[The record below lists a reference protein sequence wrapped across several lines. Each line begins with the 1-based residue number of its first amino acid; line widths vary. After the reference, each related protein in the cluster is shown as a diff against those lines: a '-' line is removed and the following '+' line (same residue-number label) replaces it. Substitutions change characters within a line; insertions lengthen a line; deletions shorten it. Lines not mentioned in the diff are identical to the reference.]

1 MSVTPNDTEQTVSAP
16 PGAEADDL
24 PARGLSNAEAARR
37 RAAGQGNDVQAHEGR
52 TYRQIVRANVFNFIN
67 NLYFGLGIVLVAL
80 GRYLDAFVAVGVI
93 LANTLVS
100 LFQEI
105 RAKRTIDRIAILT
118 RPKATVVRDGAEREV
133 DPSEIVVGDLLR
145 LRAGDQIV
153 VDGRAR
159 GAGRMEVDESLLTG
173 ESDLV
178 LKVDGDALLSGS
190 FCATGGGYYEAE
202 KVGLESYAN
211 KLTAKATSYRRELTP
226 LQREVNTIIR
236 TLLIVVLAYT
246 VLVWSRSITEH
257 LPFVEGVRMS
267 TVVVGLIPNGL
278 VLSIALA
285 YALGAVRMLGK
296 GMLIQQANAVESL
309 SNVDVLCTD
318 KTGTLTS
325 NVISLHEVTPLDDTG
340 DDLEVLLGDY
350 AATTTDVNR
359 TVEAL
364 ARAYRGIRRR
374 PSSEALFSTRRKWS
388 GLAFAEGSLRGTY
401 VLGAPEVVGAALP
414 VDAGFTRAAD
424 AAPPPGSEHP
434 GAGAGDPAAVP
445 EWQPPSRW
453 EWWPW
458 PRRRAYGADADAAPA
473 AADDT
478 AAAVGAASDRNG
490 SVPARDR
497 AAAGAAAAAGVPGD
511 EASPD
516 TPLQPA
522 LFGDEAFAPVGG
534 EPGGEAGGVHW
545 REHAARLAAAGYRVL
560 LFAAAPEPVTFA
572 DEPQLPPGLRPLA
585 VISLR
590 DELRP
595 HVQHTLDEFGRA
607 GIEVK
612 VISGDDPRTVAAIA
626 LQAGLA
632 PDEPG
637 NVDEEPD
644 GNIRVVPED
653 AVEETDATGFA
664 TVSGPELDAMTDDE
678 FDAAAA
684 RTRIFGRVT
693 PEQKQGLLRALRR
706 RGRHVAMIGD
716 GVNDVVALK
725 EANVSVAMNGGAQA
739 ARGVADLVLLNDS
752 FDVLPYAFREGQRIL
767 NGMND
772 ILRMFMVRILAKAA
786 TVGVVVAAGGFPFAP
801 RQASMLSLIGAGIPA
816 VAFAVWARPGP
827 VPKTGL
833 ARRLARFVLPAAVAQ
848 WLVTMTVYFI
858 WATVHET
865 LYLADHPG
873 ATEADLL
880 VNALPPAQTATTL
893 VAALC
898 GILVVPLLAPPSEWW
913 VGGAPLRRDWRF
925 AALTVLLF
933 AVLLLSVATTAGRTL
948 FELTALP
955 LYQYAALAAA
965 AFGWLMLVRWVWRS
979 GVLDRWLG
987 PLDRG
992 VTARRRTER
1001 PVR

>member
-1 MSVTPNDTEQTVSAP
+1 MSASPNGSAQP
-16 PGAEADDL
+16 VGVNPGSGTGGATT
-24 PARGLSNAEAARR
+24 RGLSDAEAARR
-37 RAAGQGNDVQAHEGR
+37 RSAGQGNDVQVHAGR

-67 NLYFGLGIVLVAL
+67 NLYFGLGILLIAL
-80 GRYLDAFVAVGVI
+80 GRYLDAVVAVGVI

-118 RPKATVVRDGAEREV
+118 RPKATIVRDAVERAV

-145 LRAGDQIV
+145 LHPGDQVV
-153 VDGRAR
+153 VDGRVR
-159 GAGRMEVDESLLTG
+159 GEGRMEIDESLLTG

-178 LKVDGDALLSGS
+178 LKTDDDELLSGS
-190 FCATGGGYYEAE
+190 FCATGGGHYEAE
-202 KVGLESYAN
+202 KVGLDSFAN

-226 LQREVNTIIR
+226 LQREVYTIIR
-236 TLLIVVLAYT
+236 TLLIVVLVFT
-246 VLVWSRSITEH
+246 VLVWTRSITEH

-267 TVVVGLIPNGL
+267 TVVVALIPNGL

-296 GMLIQQANAVESL
+296 GMLIQQGNAIESL

-325 NVISLHEVTPLDDTG
+325 NVISLHEVTPLG
-340 DDLEVLLGDY
+340 DADEDLETLLGDY

-359 TVEAL
+359 TIEAL
-364 ARAYRGIRRR
+364 AAAYHGIRRR
-374 PSSEALFSTRRKWS
+374 PSSEAFFSSRRKWS

-401 VLGAPEVVGAALP
+401 VLGAPEVVGHAVPEGVGFAAPGAMPEQGATAVDDGERSDPATVPAWQEPSRWDWWPWSHPRRGNGEGNTAGEEP
-414 VDAGFTRAAD
+414 VAGTAVGGAVEAGVGGAAD
-424 AAPPPGSEHP
+424 AAGDAAV
-434 GAGAGDPAAVP
+434 AGADGPA
-445 EWQPPSRW
+445 
-453 EWWPW
+453 
-458 PRRRAYGADADAAPA
+458 
-473 AADDT
+473 
-478 AAAVGAASDRNG
+478 
-490 SVPARDR
+490 
-497 AAAGAAAAAGVPGD
+497 
-511 EASPD
+511 
-516 TPLQPA
+516 QPA
-522 LFGDEAFAPVGG
+522 LFGDEAFLTPGDGSGG
-534 EPGGEAGGVHW
+534 PPRGVPW
-545 REHAARLAAAGYRVL
+545 REHAALRAAAGYRVL
-560 LFAAAPEPVTFA
+560 LFAAAPEPVAFA
-572 DEPQLPPGLRPLA
+572 DEPELPPGLRPLA
-585 VISLR
+585 VVTLR

-595 HVQHTLDEFGRA
+595 HVQTTLEEFGQA

-612 VISGDDPRTVAAIA
+612 VISGDDPRTVAALA

-632 PDEPG
+632 AGEPPG
-637 NVDEEPD
+637 AAEAADD
-644 GNIRVVPED
+644 RIRVVPEG
-653 AVEETDATGFA
+653 AAETTDVTGFA
-664 TVSGPELDAMTDDE
+664 TLSGADLDVLSGDE
-678 FDAAAA
+678 FDAAAT

-693 PEQKQGLLRALRR
+693 PEQKQGLLQALRR

-725 EANVSVAMNGGAQA
+725 EANVSVAMNSGAQA

-772 ILRMFMVRILAKAA
+772 ILRMFMVRILAKAGL
-786 TVGVVVAAGGFPFAP
+786 VGVVAAGGGFPLAP
-801 RQASMLSLIGAGIPA
+801 RQASMLSFIGAGIPA

-827 VPKTGL
+827 VPKTSL
-833 ARRLARFVLPAAVAQ
+833 VRRLARFVLPAALAQ
-848 WLVTMTVYFI
+848 LLITLAVYYI
-858 WATVHET
+858 WSAVYEN
-865 LYLADHPG
+865 LYIADHPA

-880 VNALPPAQTATTL
+880 VNALPPAQTATTI

-925 AALTVLLF
+925 AALTVALF
-933 AVLLLSVATTAGRTL
+933 AVFVLSVATQAGRTL

-955 LYQYAALAAA
+955 LYQYAALGAA

-987 PLDRG
+987 RLNSEG
-992 VTARRRTER
+992 TAERRRSDQL
-1001 PVR
+1001 PL

>member
-1 MSVTPNDTEQTVSAP
+1 VSPSPNGNEQPV
-16 PGAEADDL
+16 GATREAGAGGP
-24 PARGLSNAEAARR
+24 PARGLSDAEAARR
-37 RAAGQGNDVQAHEGR
+37 RAAGQGNDVQVHAGR
-52 TYRQIVRANVFNFIN
+52 TYKQIVRANVFNFIN
-67 NLYFGLGIVLVAL
+67 NLYFGLGVLLIAL

-118 RPKATVVRDGAEREV
+118 RPRATVVRDGAEREV

-145 LRAGDQIV
+145 LHPGDQIV
-153 VDGRAR
+153 VDGRVR
-159 GAGRMEVDESLLTG
+159 GEGRLEVDESLLTG

-178 LKVDGDALLSGS
+178 LKTDGDALLSGS
-190 FCATGGGYYEAE
+190 FCATGGGHYEAE
-202 KVGLESYAN
+202 RVGLESFAN

-226 LQREVNTIIR
+226 LQREVYLIIR
-236 TLLIVVLAYT
+236 TLLIVVLAFT
-246 VLVWSRSITEH
+246 VLVWSRSISEH

-267 TVVVGLIPNGL
+267 TVVVALIPNGL

-325 NVISLHEVTPLDDTG
+325 NVISLHETTPLDDTEE
-340 DDLEVLLGDY
+340 DLETLLGDY

-364 ARAYRGIRRR
+364 ARAYHGIRRR
-374 PSSEALFSTRRKWS
+374 PSSEALFSSRRKWS
-388 GLAFAEGSLRGTY
+388 GLSFEEGALRGTY

-414 VDAGFTRAAD
+414 DGAGFVAPGEAPGEPEPAAGVEQPVDA
-424 AAPPPGSEHP
+424 
-434 GAGAGDPAAVP
+434 AAVP
-445 EWQPPSRW
+445 AWQEPSRW
-453 EWWPW
+453 DLWPW
-458 PRRRAYGADADAAPA
+458 PRRRRGRAEAGEGDIGEG
-473 AADDT
+473 DT
-478 AAAVGAASDRNG
+478 T
-490 SVPARDR
+490 
-497 AAAGAAAAAGVPGD
+497 AAGAAGDAAAATAGD
-511 EASPD
+511 AAATEPV
-516 TPLQPA
+516 QPA
-522 LFGDEAFAPVGG
+522 LFGDEAFVGT
-534 EPGGEAGGVHW
+534 EGGEARGAHW

-560 LFAAAPEPVTFA
+560 LFAAAAEPVAFA
-572 DEPQLPPGLRPLA
+572 GEPELPPGLRPLA
-585 VISLR
+585 VVSLR

-595 HVQHTLDEFGRA
+595 HVHTTLEEFGRA

-626 LQAGLA
+626 LQAGLQ
-632 PDEPG
+632 PGDEAAG
-637 NVDEEPD
+637 AGTADER
-644 GNIRVVPED
+644 IRVVPD
-653 AVEETDATGFA
+653 VQTETTDVTGFA
-664 TVSGPELDAMTDDE
+664 TLSGTDLDALSGDA
-678 FDAAAA
+678 FDAAAM

-693 PEQKQGLLRALRR
+693 PEQKQSLVRALRR
-706 RGRHVAMIGD
+706 RKRHVAMIGD

-772 ILRMFMVRILAKAA
+772 ILRMFMVRILAKAGV
-786 TVGVVVAAGGFPFAP
+786 VGVVVAAGGFPFAP
-801 RQASMLSLIGAGIPA
+801 RQASMLSFIGAGIPA
-816 VAFAVWARPGP
+816 VAFAVWAKPGP
-827 VPKTGL
+827 VPKTSL
-833 ARRLARFVLPAAVAQ
+833 FRRLARFVLPAAVAQ
-848 WLVTMTVYFI
+848 WLMTMTVYYI
-858 WATVHET
+858 WAAVHES

-873 ATEADLL
+873 ASEADLL
-880 VNALPPAQTATTL
+880 LNALPPVQTATTIF
-893 VAALC
+893 AALC

-933 AVLLLSVATTAGRTL
+933 AVLIVSAATAGGRRL
-948 FELTALP
+948 FELTPLP
-955 LYQYAALAAA
+955 LYQYAALGAA
-965 AFGWLMLVRWVWRS
+965 AFGWLMLVRWIWRS
-979 GVLDRWLG
+979 GLLDRWLG
-987 PLDRG
+987 PLDG
-992 VTARRRTER
+992 GGRRRPER
-1001 PVR
+1001 RPL

>member
-1 MSVTPNDTEQTVSAP
+1 MSPSPNGTEQPVGAPSAA
-16 PGAEADDL
+16 GAGGAA
-24 PARGLSNAEAARR
+24 ARGLNDAEAARR
-37 RAAGQGNDVQAHEGR
+37 RAAGQGNDAQVHAGR

-67 NLYFGLGIVLVAL
+67 NLYFGLGILLVAL

-133 DPSEIVVGDLLR
+133 DPAEIVVGDLLR
-145 LRAGDQIV
+145 LHPGDQIV
-153 VDGRAR
+153 VDGRVR
-159 GAGRMEVDESLLTG
+159 GEGRLEVDESLLTG

-178 LKVDGDALLSGS
+178 LKTDGDALLSGS
-190 FCATGGGYYEAE
+190 FCATGGGHYEAE
-202 KVGLESYAN
+202 KVGLESFAN

-226 LQREVNTIIR
+226 LQREVYLIIR
-236 TLLIVVLAYT
+236 TLLIVVLAFN
-246 VLVWSRSITEH
+246 VLVWSRSISEH

-267 TVVVGLIPNGL
+267 TVVVALIPNGL

-325 NVISLHEVTPLDDTG
+325 NVISLHEMTPVDDTEE
-340 DDLEVLLGDY
+340 DLEILLGDY

-374 PSSEALFSTRRKWS
+374 PSSEALFSSRRKWS
-388 GLAFAEGSLRGTY
+388 GLTFEEGPLRGTY

-414 VDAGFTRAAD
+414 DGVGFVTPAG
-424 AAPPPGSEHP
+424 APAEPEPA
-434 GAGAGDPAAVP
+434 AGAGEAVDPAAVP
-445 EWQPPSRW
+445 AWQEPSRW
-453 EWWPW
+453 DLWPW
-458 PRRRAYGADADAAPA
+458 SRRGAGGQGDAEVEGGSVGDAAAGSGAHAADAAAEP
-473 AADDT
+473 
-478 AAAVGAASDRNG
+478 
-490 SVPARDR
+490 
-497 AAAGAAAAAGVPGD
+497 
-511 EASPD
+511 E
-516 TPLQPA
+516 QPA
-522 LFGDEAFAPVGG
+522 LFGDDALSPPDGTM
-534 EPGGEAGGVHW
+534 GGEARGTHW

-560 LFAAAPEPVTFA
+560 LFAAAPEPVAFA
-572 DEPQLPPGLRPLA
+572 DDPELPPGLRPLA
-585 VISLR
+585 VVSLR

-595 HVQHTLDEFGRA
+595 HVQATLDEFGQA

-626 LQAGLA
+626 LQAGLQPGDTTA
-632 PDEPG
+632 GAGAADER
-637 NVDEEPD
+637 
-644 GNIRVVPED
+644 IRVVPEG
-653 AVEETDATGFA
+653 AAETTDVTGFE
-664 TVSGPELDAMTDDE
+664 TLSGTDLEGLSGDQ

-684 RTRIFGRVT
+684 RARIFGRVT
-693 PEQKQGLLRALRR
+693 PEQKQGLLQALRR

-772 ILRMFMVRILAKAA
+772 ILRMFMVRILAKAGV
-786 TVGVVVAAGGFPFAP
+786 VGVVAAAGGFPFAP
-801 RQASMLSLIGAGIPA
+801 RQASMLSFIGAGIPA
-816 VAFAVWARPGP
+816 VAFAVWAKPGP
-827 VPKTGL
+827 VPKTSL
-833 ARRLARFVLPAAVAQ
+833 FRRLARFVLPAAVAQ
-848 WLVTMTVYFI
+848 WLMTMTVYYI
-858 WATVHET
+858 WAAVHES

-873 ATEADLL
+873 ASEADLL
-880 VNALPPAQTATTL
+880 LNALPPVQTATTIF
-893 VAALC
+893 AALC
-898 GILVVPLLAPPSEWW
+898 GILVVPLLAPPSAWW

-933 AVLLLSVATTAGRTL
+933 AVLVLSVATAGGRTL
-948 FELTALP
+948 FELTPLP
-955 LYQYAALAAA
+955 LYQYAALGAA
-965 AFGWLMLVRWVWRS
+965 AFGWLMLVRWIWRS

-987 PLDRG
+987 PLDGDGRAG
-992 VTARRRTER
+992 RRPEKL
-1001 PVR
+1001 PL

>member
-1 MSVTPNDTEQTVSAP
+1 VRS
-16 PGAEADDL
+16 
-24 PARGLSNAEAARR
+24 LSDAEAARR
-37 RAAGQGNDVQAHEGR
+37 RAAGQGNDVQVHAGR
-52 TYRQIVRANVFNFIN
+52 TYKQIVRANVFNFIN
-67 NLYFGLGIVLVAL
+67 NLYFGLGILLVAL

-100 LFQEI
+100 LLQEI

-145 LRAGDQIV
+145 LHPGDQIV
-153 VDGRAR
+153 VDGRVR
-159 GAGRMEVDESLLTG
+159 GEGRLEVDESLLTG

-178 LKVDGDALLSGS
+178 LKTDGDALLSGS
-190 FCATGGGYYEAE
+190 FCATGGGHYEAE
-202 KVGLESYAN
+202 KVGLESFAN

-226 LQREVNTIIR
+226 LQREVYLIIR
-236 TLLIVVLAYT
+236 TLLIVVLAFN
-246 VLVWSRSITEH
+246 VLVWSRSISEH

-267 TVVVGLIPNGL
+267 TVVVALIPNGL

-325 NVISLHEVTPLDDTG
+325 NVITLHEMTPVDG
-340 DDLEVLLGDY
+340 AEEDLEILLGDY

-374 PSSEALFSTRRKWS
+374 PSSEALFSSRRKWS
-388 GLAFAEGSLRGTY
+388 GLTFEEGALRGTY

-414 VDAGFTRAAD
+414 DGVGFVAPADAPVEPEPAAD
-424 AAPPPGSEHP
+424 AEEALDP
-434 GAGAGDPAAVP
+434 GAVPA
-445 EWQPPSRW
+445 WQEPSRW
-453 EWWPW
+453 DLWPW
-458 PRRRAYGADADAAPA
+458 SRRRSGGEGDAA
-473 AADDT
+473 
-478 AAAVGAASDRNG
+478 VEGG
-490 SVPARDR
+490 SVGD
-497 AAAGAAAAAGVPGD
+497 AAAGGGADAAAAAAAEP
-511 EASPD
+511 E
-516 TPLQPA
+516 QPA
-522 LFGDEAFAPVGG
+522 LFGDDALSSPDGTMGG
-534 EPGGEAGGVHW
+534 ETRGTHW

-560 LFAAAPEPVTFA
+560 LFAAAPEPVAFA
-572 DEPQLPPGLRPLA
+572 DDPELPPGLRPLA
-585 VISLR
+585 VVSLR

-595 HVQHTLDEFGRA
+595 HVQATLDEFGQA

-626 LQAGLA
+626 LQAGLQPGDTTA
-632 PDEPG
+632 GSGAADER
-637 NVDEEPD
+637 
-644 GNIRVVPED
+644 IRVVPEG
-653 AVEETDATGFA
+653 AAETTDVTGFE
-664 TVSGPELDAMTDDE
+664 TLSGTDLEGLSGDQ

-684 RTRIFGRVT
+684 RARIFGRVT
-693 PEQKQGLLRALRR
+693 PEQKQGLLQALRR

-772 ILRMFMVRILAKAA
+772 ILRMFMVRILAKAGV
-786 TVGVVVAAGGFPFAP
+786 VGVVAAAGGFPFAP
-801 RQASMLSLIGAGIPA
+801 RQASMLSFIGAGIPA

-827 VPKTGL
+827 VPKTSL
-833 ARRLARFVLPAAVAQ
+833 FRRLARFVLPAAVAQ
-848 WLVTMTVYFI
+848 WLMTMTVYYI
-858 WATVHET
+858 WAAVHES

-873 ATEADLL
+873 ASEADLL
-880 VNALPPAQTATTL
+880 LNALPPVQTATTIF
-893 VAALC
+893 AALC

-913 VGGAPLRRDWRF
+913 VGGAALRRDWRF

-933 AVLLLSVATTAGRTL
+933 AVLVVSVATAGGRTL
-948 FELTALP
+948 FELTPLP
-955 LYQYAALAAA
+955 AYQYAALGAA
-965 AFGWLMLVRWVWRS
+965 AFGWLMLVRWIWRS
-979 GVLDRWLG
+979 GLLDRWLG
-987 PLDRG
+987 PLDGDGRPG
-992 VTARRRTER
+992 RRRPEKL
-1001 PVR
+1001 PL